1 MNRTQTARSQTLP
14 DSRHQKPQ
22 NDGRS
27 PQDDSK
33 SPQNDSKSPQD
44 NSQEQKEG
52 KQKVPKFLIFVTAVT
67 AVAGFLYGYDTGII
81 SGALL
86 QIGSQFHL
94 QHTMQEIV
102 ASAILVGAIVGA
114 LTCGWAF
121 ERIGRKRMILI
132 LAGIYITGALLS
144 SIAPNP
150 ILLILARI
158 VLGFAVG
165 GSSQTIPVYVAEVA
179 PAAGRG
185 HFVTSFN
192 VAIGLGIVAAN
203 LVNSSL
209 HEVSWRWTIAAAS
222 VPAAIFFACAL
233 KLPES
238 PRWLVHRDKTD
249 EARQVLAKVRPEG
262 ANLDDEIGE
271 IQDISKR
278 EEDAPVKGWK
288 GLAQPWVRPAAV
300 AALGI
305 AAFTQLTGIE
315 MMVYYAPTLLTG
327 IGYTHEQAL
336 KSSLGLGIVYAVM
349 TATGLLIVDRV
360 GRRRLTLTMLPG
372 AALALLVLGA
382 VLFFKVADKGH
393 AWMVVTLLLIYMLF
407 NAGGIQVV
415 GWLSGSEMYP
425 FAVRGAGTSAQ
436 STMVWGADLLVTATA
451 LTLVSVL
458 TAGGTMWVYAGMNIL
473 AFFFVKRFFPE
484 VGGKSL
490 EEVENMLHEERFAPA
505 DQKHGNEKNGNEK
518 NGNEKNGS

>member
-1 MNRTQTARSQTLP
+1 MSSAQETSRRTTPRDEGSG
-14 DSRHQKPQ
+14 KQ
-22 NDGRS
+22 NG
-27 PQDDSK
+27 DSK
-33 SPQNDSKSPQD
+33 QNGDGGK
-44 NSQEQKEG
+44 EQKDGG
-52 KQKVPKFLIFVTAVT
+52 KKVPGFLIFVTATT
-67 AVAGFLYGYDTGII
+67 AIAGFLYGYDTGII

-102 ASAILVGAIVGA
+102 ASSILVGAIIGA

-121 ERIGRKRMILI
+121 ERFGRKRMILI
-132 LAGIYITGALLS
+132 LAGVYITGALLS

-150 ILLILARI
+150 ALLILARI
-158 VLGFAVG
+158 ILGFAVG

-192 VAIGLGIVAAN
+192 VAIGLGIVTAN
-203 LVNSSL
+203 LVNSTL
-209 HEVSWRWTIAAAS
+209 HQVSWRWTIAAAS
-222 VPAAIFFACAL
+222 VPAAIFLACAL
-233 KLPES
+233 RLPES
-238 PRWLVHRDKTD
+238 PRWLVHQDKTE
-249 EARQVLAKVRPEG
+249 EARDVLARVRPEG
-262 ANLDDEIGE
+262 TDLDGEIGE
-271 IQDISKR
+271 IEDISKK
-278 EEDAPVKGWK
+278 EDEAPVKGWK
-288 GLAQPWVRPAAV
+288 GLAQPWVRPATV

-327 IGYTHEQAL
+327 IGYTHQQAL
-336 KSSLGLGIVYAVM
+336 ESSLGLAVVYAVM

-372 AALALLVLGA
+372 AALALLLLGA
-382 VLFFKVADKGH
+382 ALFFKVADKSH
-393 AWMVVTLLLIYMLF
+393 AWIVVALLLTYMLF

-436 STMVWGADLLVTATA
+436 AAMVWGADLLVTATA
-451 LTLVSVL
+451 LTLISLL
-458 TAGGTMWVYAGMNIL
+458 TTGGTLWVYAGMNVL
-473 AFFFVKRFFPE
+473 AFFFAKRFFPE

-490 EEVENMLHEERFAPA
+490 EEVETMLHEERFAPSQ
-505 DQKHGNEKNGNEK
+505 QKA
-518 NGNEKNGS
+518 